1 MRQKSVQSNAS
12 VEKTVRDIRRK
23 TRRRHSTEEKIHIVL
38 EGLRGEE
45 IIRLVERSH
54 IGVRPTLAELGIP
67 KTTFYRR
74 YDRYLVFGRVW
85 FYLSTILDDYSRYI
99 IAWKLCTTMKTKD
112 VTDTLKLAL
121 QASGFDRA
129 KVMHK
134 PRLLSD
140 NGSSYISG
148 DLAEWLEE
156 YKWIKYRALHTV
168 HRPKARSSV
177 AIKRLKT
184 ESYWRTIICRVIWK
198 NRSASS
204 SITTTT
210 VATTRA

>member
-1 MRQKSVQSNAS
+1 
-12 VEKTVRDIRRK
+12 
-23 TRRRHSTEEKIHIVL
+23 
-38 EGLRGEE
+38 
-45 IIRLVERSH
+45 
-54 IGVRPTLAELGIP
+54 
-67 KTTFYRR
+67 
-74 YDRYLVFGRVW
+74 
-85 FYLSTILDDYSRYI
+85 
-99 IAWKLCTTMKTKD
+99 MKTED

-148 DLAEWLEE
+148 DLAEWLAE
-156 YKWIKYRALHTV
+156 YKMDHVRGAPYHPQTQGKIERWHQT
-168 HRPKARSSV
+168 
-177 AIKRLKT
+177 LKT

-204 SITTTT
+204 SITKTT

>member
-1 MRQKSVQSNAS
+1 
-12 VEKTVRDIRRK
+12 
-23 TRRRHSTEEKIHIVL
+23 
-38 EGLRGEE
+38 
-45 IIRLVERSH
+45 
-54 IGVRPTLAELGIP
+54 
-67 KTTFYRR
+67 
-74 YDRYLVFGRVW
+74 
-85 FYLSTILDDYSRYI
+85 
-99 IAWKLCTTMKTKD
+99 MKTED

-121 QASGFDRA
+121 QASGCDRA

-184 ESYWRTIICRVIWK
+184 ESYWKTIICRVIWK

-204 SITTTT
+204 SLTKTN